1 VYPTTLAE
9 EAMGDIVALADM
21 VERLGV
27 EQVLQM
33 LTEVKE
39 FDEACGITDGWQ
51 EKDKP
56 WIDGVRR
63 LLAGKCLPL
72 LREVM

>member
-27 EQVLQM
+27 KQVLQM

-39 FDEACGITDGWQ
+39 FDESCGISEDWQ

-56 WIDGVRR
+56 WIDGVHR
-63 LLAGKCLPL
+63 LLSGASLALG
-72 LREVM
+72 EVI

>member
-1 VYPTTLAE
+1 
-9 EAMGDIVALADM
+9 M

-27 EQVLQM
+27 EQVLRL

-39 FDEACGITDGWQ
+39 FDHSCGISEDWQ

-56 WIDGVRR
+56 WIEHVRS
-63 LLAGKCLPL
+63 LLSGASLP
-72 LREVM
+72 LREVI